1 MSLKLF
7 EHNQSAFI
15 SVLEMLNVTGKAAVI
30 HPTGTGKSY
39 IGFKLCEEFP
49 DKTVC
54 WLSPSEYI
62 FDTQIENLKKNSDGW
77 LPDNMSSDGQYHM
90 GARGNGLWAQAMLD
104 FAQEQYEAGMWSPVV
119 KTE

>member
-15 SVLEMLNVTGKAAVI
+15 SVIEMLSVTGKAAVI

-49 DKTVC
+49 DKAYDSALLYFKTHGNLDVPLRFKTASGFQLGI
-54 WLSPSEYI
+54 WINEQRNRYKTDSLSKEYKKGKYSKYYYNYYYCKKSE
-62 FDTQIENLKKNSDGW
+62 
-77 LPDNMSSDGQYHM
+77 
-90 GARGNGLWAQAMLD
+90 
-104 FAQEQYEAGMWSPVV
+104 
-119 KTE
+119 